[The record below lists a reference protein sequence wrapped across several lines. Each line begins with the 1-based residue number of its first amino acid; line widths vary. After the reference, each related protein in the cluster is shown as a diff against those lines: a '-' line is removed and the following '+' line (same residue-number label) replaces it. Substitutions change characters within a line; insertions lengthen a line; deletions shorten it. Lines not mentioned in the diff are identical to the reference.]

1 MRCVQFRTALSAR
14 IDGEPAGLPD
24 RRLDKHVARCGA
36 CREWLDRAERLR
48 GAVAGAG
55 AGGPSADWS
64 AKLLASLGGQGDGEQ
79 GVDGQ
84 GLGGQGLGGDGPGGD
99 GRGAD
104 GSAAAGRPGQG
115 NGGPVR

>member
-48 GAVAGAG
+48 GAVTGAG

-64 AKLLASLGGQGDGEQ
+64 AKLLASLGGQG
-79 GVDGQ
+79 
-84 GLGGQGLGGDGPGGD
+84 LGGQGV
-99 GRGAD
+99 GAD

-115 NGGPVR
+115 SGGPVR